1 MADRDPFDELGAVPV
16 DEPAEDPFAALGA
29 VEPAE
34 FVPTDQRPSAAA
46 PFPPHPDE
54 AAPPSAEK
62 PFLERVGEG
71 VLGFAQGVGQGAL
84 LGAKTPARYASAAGM
99 YLADKALGNDRSF
112 DEELRA
118 ATDASESVEKA
129 APIAST
135 AGQVT
140 GALTTAIG
148 TGGLG
153 TVKLGTQAAT
163 KAGGALAARLGA
175 SGVMTAQ
182 QANAV
187 RLGSAVAGLMTAGA
201 AAGAQQTVVRK
212 VDEAIATGDYKGLA
226 ETIVPAILEDAA
238 KGAAIDLGLGALG
251 TTVSHGIKKLVE
263 AGAGD
268 WVSGRAFK
276 AILGITKSKGV
287 KLADKRIPGG
297 KEELGRSMMDE
308 GVVTADA
315 SFDEIADRLGQKRE
329 EVGRLL
335 GEARKELDDVAGGV
349 DTAPDGRALWDH
361 IEGRVL
367 GHLRA
372 DPVKKGIGRSL
383 ETKLAD
389 VKAYLLGDDTAK
401 VASDPWRQRAI
412 AAAAEAPTVAGN
424 PRTAKV
430 LSPNDDPFTM
440 GRPKPAK
447 VDQLV
452 PTEAARRLNVDDPFR
467 MGAAPAAVEA
477 TGQLVPGA
485 ARSTLNVDDA
495 FRMGSPE
502 PPRRL
507 SWEDITQLRQSM
519 DDVLKW
525 ESLSKDVGLE
535 AYRDVRR
542 AVNEFWMESAEKA
555 AEQAGN
561 PELVK
566 RIKMLTSRY
575 AKLSLADDLAKE
587 GQAARAANRFFSA
600 SDHGIGGAASVLVA
614 ITSGG
619 SAIPALAAG
628 AAGAAANKV
637 ARERGNQIIAG
648 TMYGLSKR
656 LIRTQERIQKAAS
669 LPRLLQNAA
678 AVNSAAAGS
687 TAAST
692 PMMTP
697 MLAEQREKRVSKDL
711 RRAEALLDPESEENR
726 ELTGSLQALEL
737 EVGTDVAAA
746 VRDKAL
752 ERAKFIVDKAPPTP
766 PPSVFD
772 GEPKRELGDD
782 DINSLHRYIEAV
794 DDPEAALQRLGDG
807 EATAEDLDTL
817 GSLYPSMLK
826 DFRTAAANTLSQMK
840 NPPPYEDR
848 LALADTLGI
857 PLTADTDPMS
867 VAYWQGVAVEGA
879 AAAQERNAQN
889 QAPVRGTKSYEQPAD
904 KVLSTADRIA

>member
-1 MADRDPFDELGAVPV
+1 MADRDPFAELGAVP
-16 DEPAEDPFAALGA
+16 DEPAAEDPFAALGA
-29 VEPAE
+29 VEEPAE

-46 PFPPHPDE
+46 SFPPHPDD
-54 AAPPSAEK
+54 ASPAQPTPEK
-62 PFLERVGEG
+62 SLLERVGEG
-71 VLGFAQGVGQGAL
+71 ALGFAQGVGQGVL

-153 TVKLGTQAAT
+153 TVKLGTQAAA

-187 RLGSAVAGLMTAGA
+187 RLGSAVAGLVTAGA

-212 VDEAIATGDYKGLA
+212 VDEAIATGDYRGLA
-226 ETIVPAILEDAA
+226 ETIVPAVLEDAA
-238 KGAAIDLGLGALG
+238 KGAAIDLGLGATGAALSAG
-251 TTVSHGIKKLVE
+251 VRKLVE

-276 AILGITKSKGV
+276 SILMGDNKKGL

-297 KEELGRSMMDE
+297 RGELGRAMLDE
-308 GVVTADA
+308 GVVTPGAT
-315 SFDEIADRLGQKRE
+315 FDDISERLAQKRE

-335 GEARKELDDVAGGV
+335 GDARTELSELGHGASRSDLWKHIQEKVIDPLKASSIKRGIGESLEAKLSGLKDDLVGRAEQNIVRRGV
-349 DTAPDGRALWDH
+349 DGAETRINRDIISFDELTA
-361 IEGRVL
+361 I
-367 GHLRA
+367 
-372 DPVKKGIGRSL
+372 
-383 ETKLAD
+383 
-389 VKAYLLGDDTAK
+389 
-401 VASDPWRQRAI
+401 RQ
-412 AAAAEAPTVAGN
+412 
-424 PRTAKV
+424 
-430 LSPNDDPFTM
+430 D
-440 GRPKPAK
+440 
-447 VDQLV
+447 
-452 PTEAARRLNVDDPFR
+452 
-467 MGAAPAAVEA
+467 
-477 TGQLVPGA
+477 
-485 ARSTLNVDDA
+485 
-495 FRMGSPE
+495 
-502 PPRRL
+502 
-507 SWEDITQLRQSM
+507 M
-519 DDVLKW
+519 DDVLRESWK
-525 ESLSKDVGLE
+525 SLSENAGLE
-535 AYRDVRR
+535 AYKNVRR
-542 AVNEFWMESAEKA
+542 ATNEFWMESAEKA

-561 PELVK
+561 PEIVK
-566 RIKMLTSRY
+566 RIKTLTSRY

-587 GQAARAANRFFSA
+587 GIQARENRRFFSP
-600 SDHGIGGAASVLVA
+600 SDHGLGVAGFLGALSSGGATL
-614 ITSGG
+614 
-619 SAIPALAAG
+619 PALATG
-628 AAGAAANKV
+628 AATTVANKI
-637 ARERGNQIIAG
+637 ARERGNQV
-648 TMYGLSKR
+648 LSGSLYNLSNR
-656 LIRTQERIQKAAS
+656 LVKTQERIQKAAS

-752 ERAKFIVDKAPPTP
+752 QRAQFILDKAPPTP

-782 DINSLHRYIEAV
+782 DINTLHRYIEAV

-817 GSLYPSMLK
+817 GTLYPSMLK